1 MGAWKTFNALFEFTR
16 LEHNI
21 GFLHTVFVCMWRF
34 SVWYAHVYL
43 SMYVRMYICIVLTI
57 VYTQELKSAREFLS
71 LLNSHLSRAVSLLLF
86 IFLTSSVQGT
96 HSHCTD
102 RAFES

>member
-1 MGAWKTFNALFEFTR
+1 MGC
-16 LEHNI
+16 
-21 GFLHTVFVCMWRF
+21 GDFLLMANVVCTC
-34 SVWYAHVYL
+34 L
-43 SMYVRMYICIVLTI
+43 SIYVRMYICIVLTI

-102 RAFES
+102 RAFEL

>member
-1 MGAWKTFNALFEFTR
+1 MHMFIYLC
-16 LEHNI
+16 I
-21 GFLHTVFVCMWRF
+21 
-34 SVWYAHVYL
+34 YVY
-43 SMYVRMYICIVLTI
+43 IVLTI